1 MKSRN
6 KIIYL
11 ILFIITIIICVL
23 NLKVYNSYVEQLQTL
38 SDINNQTWE
47 FNDFENME
55 LDFPNFSVTSMHL
68 KSVKARYLLK
78 NQRIEEAL
86 TLLNQ
91 IDFDPLKMSEAQKA
105 EAYFM
110 KNDLAEMFNSARL
123 AFESL
128 PNNQNHLI
136 WYLKALSLF
145 KMNSEILDIYN
156 YKNQY
161 TNARWLYF
169 YFTAAYGI
177 MDDSNR
183 QIIIKQ
189 AKEIYNKK
197 LNDSELDTILI
208 YIIYGEQN
216 YKQSIVYSEEA
227 SEMFSKNNFIDAAKN
242 YKKAIEIFPIN
253 PDHYYNNMASLFKSN
268 NFSDVLET
276 YLILPDS
283 INPKNGRFEFLVAR
297 SYLNMNDTLNSC
309 IYFNKS
315 IQLGMDASLPYL
327 KNLCNN

>member
-11 ILFIITIIICVL
+11 ILFIITIIICAL
-23 NLKVYNSYVEQLQTL
+23 NLRVYNSYVEQLQTL
-38 SDINNQTWE
+38 SDINEQTWE
-47 FNDFENME
+47 FNDFEKME

-78 NQRIEEAL
+78 NQKIDEAL

-105 EAYFM
+105 EAYFIN
-110 KNDLAEMFNSARL
+110 NDLAGMFNSAKL

-145 KMNSEILDIYN
+145 KMKSEILDIYN
-156 YKNQY
+156 YKNEF
-161 TNARWLYF
+161 TNARWFYF

-183 QIIIKQ
+183 EIIIKQ
-189 AKEIYNKK
+189 AKETYNKK
-197 LNDSELDTILI
+197 LNDSELDIILY
-208 YIIYGEQN
+208 YIIYGEEN
-216 YKQSIVYSEEA
+216 FKESIAYSEEA
-227 SEMFSKNNFIDAAKN
+227 SEMFSQNDFIGAAKN
-242 YKKAIEIFPIN
+242 YKKAIEKFPIN
-253 PDHYYNNMASLFKSN
+253 PDHYYNNMASSFKSN

-276 YLILPDS
+276 YRILPDS
-283 INPKNGRFEFLVAR
+283 INPKNGKFEFLIAR
-297 SYLNMNDTLNSC
+297 TYLKIKDTINSC
-309 IYFNKS
+309 KFFKESSRLNFKS
-315 IQLGMDASLPYL
+315 AKSYYI
-327 KNLCNN
+327 NLCDK